1 MSKKETLISWA
12 GQIVAAAILLMAMV
26 PKFMSAQESIDLFT
40 TLGVEPWG
48 RYLVG
53 IFELVAIVLLLVPQL
68 RLHAFGGL
76 LAAGL
81 MVGALASHAWRL
93 GFSGDAGGIAAMAV
107 LVLIGSLVVLYLR
120 RGELPIKTEPA

>member
-12 GQIVAAAILLMAMV
+12 GQIVAAAILAMAMV
-26 PKFMSAQESIDLFT
+26 PKFMSAQESIDVFT

-53 IFELVAIVLLLVPQL
+53 IVELVAIVLLVVPQL
-68 RLHAFGGL
+68 KVHALGGL
-76 LAAGL
+76 VAAGL

-93 GFSGDAGGIAAMAV
+93 GFSGDAGTVAGMAAVV
-107 LVLIGSLVVLYLR
+107 LVASLVVLYLR
-120 RGELPIKTEPA
+120 RDELLTAGKG